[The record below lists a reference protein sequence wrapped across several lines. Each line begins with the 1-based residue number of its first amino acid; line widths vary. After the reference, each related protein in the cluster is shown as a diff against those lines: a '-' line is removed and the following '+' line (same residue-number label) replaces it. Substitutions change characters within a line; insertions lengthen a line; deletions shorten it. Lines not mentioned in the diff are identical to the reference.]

1 MMDRACARLQGRRND
16 QMDLL
21 PMPMPN
27 EYQMASQQF
36 ERFLE
41 DARNELDL
49 TTRNQTY
56 TAVQGVLLAFRARL
70 DVAAG
75 LSFANE
81 LPAVLRAMFVKDWDL
96 TAPLLPFASRE
107 EMARE
112 VAALRQHHNF
122 SPPTVI
128 EDVARALWKHVD
140 RMAFARMLETLPE
153 PAREFWAERPR
164 GR

>member
-1 MMDRACARLQGRRND
+1 
-16 QMDLL
+16 
-21 PMPMPN
+21 MPMPN

-96 TAPLLPFASRE
+96 TAPFLPFASRE

-112 VAALRQHHNF
+112 VAALRRHHNF
-122 SPPTVI
+122 APPTAI

-140 RMAFARMLETLPE
+140 RMAFARMLSTLPE
-153 PAREFWAERPR
+153 PAREFWAELPCE
-164 GR
+164 G

>member
-1 MMDRACARLQGRRND
+1 
-16 QMDLL
+16 
-21 PMPMPN
+21 MPMPN

-36 ERFLE
+36 ECFLE

-70 DVAAG
+70 DVGMG

-96 TAPLLPFASRE
+96 TAPLLSFASLE

-122 SPPTVI
+122 APPTAI

-140 RMAFARMLETLPE
+140 RMAFARMLSTLPE
-153 PAREFWAERPR
+153 PASEFWAERPR
-164 GR
+164 EG

>member
-1 MMDRACARLQGRRND
+1 
-16 QMDLL
+16 MDLL
-21 PMPMPN
+21 LMPMPN

-36 ERFLE
+36 ECFLE

-70 DVAAG
+70 DVGMG

-96 TAPLLPFASRE
+96 TAPLLSFASRE

-122 SPPTVI
+122 APPTAI

-140 RMAFARMLETLPE
+140 RMAFARMLSTLPE
-153 PAREFWAERPR
+153 PASEFWAERPR
-164 GR
+164 EG

>member
-1 MMDRACARLQGRRND
+1 
-16 QMDLL
+16 
-21 PMPMPN
+21 MPMPN

-56 TAVQGVLLAFRARL
+56 TAVQGVMLAFRARL
-70 DVAAG
+70 DVGMG
-75 LSFANE
+75 LRFANE
-81 LPAVLRAMFVKDWDL
+81 LPAVLRAMFVKDWDM
-96 TAPLLPFASRE
+96 TAPRLPFASRE

-122 SPPTVI
+122 APPTAI
-128 EDVARALWKHVD
+128 EDVARALWQHVD
-140 RMAFARMLETLPE
+140 RMAFTRMLETLPE
-153 PAREFWAERPR
+153 PAREFALDFWAERPR
-164 GR
+164 G